1 MKKWLIFG
9 GGIITGVILTMLFL
23 FVLAKGKQNDDFK
36 LFEKPGEEINVNAFK
51 VFQVLDDGVALVHG
65 KSNEK
70 YDIYGGPVYLLI
82 NDEGSYYTDDEIVE
96 VPEGKVVRKVGV
108 YHYQTNMELDKTVSV
123 IEIMDK
129 EQ

>member
-1 MKKWLIFG
+1 MKKWMIFG

-23 FVLAKGKQNDDFK
+23 FALAKGKKDDDFK
-36 LFEKPGEEINVNAFK
+36 LFEKPGEEVHVNAFK
-51 VFQVLDDGVALVHG
+51 VFQVLDDGAALVNG

-82 NDEGSYYTDDEIVE
+82 NDEGIYYTDDEIIE
-96 VPEGKVVRKVGV
+96 VPKGRVVRKVGV
-108 YHYQTNMELDKTVSV
+108 YHYQTKMEFEKTVSV

-129 EQ
+129 

>member
-1 MKKWLIFG
+1 MKKWAIFG

-108 YHYQTNMELDKTVSV
+108 YHYQTNMEFDKTVSV

-129 EQ
+129 

>member
-1 MKKWLIFG
+1 MKKWLFFG

-36 LFEKPGEEINVNAFK
+36 LFEKPGEEINMNAFK

-108 YHYQTNMELDKTVSV
+108 YHYQTNIEFYKTVSV

-129 EQ
+129 